1 MNWWQK
7 SWSPALKSYIGE
19 RRNSKKQWSVTVCE
33 QWITGSVWM
42 ACETECNALKSE
54 ETEYLTD
61 KKYPVSK
68 LRVVD

>member
-1 MNWWQK
+1 MVCDCMRAMNNW
-7 SWSPALKSYIGE
+7 E
-19 RRNSKKQWSVTVCE
+19 C
-33 QWITGSVWM
+33 VWM